1 MHEMFFVLLQKG
13 TTVTLPDF
21 KLRHLMPMMFG
32 DYFRYDGS
40 LTTPPCYQSV
50 QWTVFWQKIHIS
62 SAQVCLNVNKYTIWD
77 SNKI

>member
-1 MHEMFFVLLQKG
+1 MFSSRYALNVFYSG

-50 QWTVFWQKIHIS
+50 QWTVFWQKIPIS
-62 SAQVCLNVNKYTIWD
+62 SVQVCLDLKDMLTNI
-77 SNKI
+77 